1 MSNFFIDPNIA
12 RAKTIDTSFYLD
24 PACLEKAKEQIFAPS
39 WQYIGHTGMVP
50 NVGDAHPFRLLENY
64 IDEPLVITKDADG
77 GVHCL
82 SNVCTHRGNL
92 MVYEPCTGLKHLRC
106 KYHGR
111 AFHLDGKFI
120 SMPEFKEVENFIP
133 ENNHIHHL
141 PLYQWGPL
149 LFTQL
154 KKGLGP
160 ELFFKE
166 MESRIGFLPID
177 QLVHDPSRTSD
188 YYIKANWALYCENYL
203 EGFHIPFV
211 HPGLNAFLDFKDYT
225 TDIFKYSNLQIGA
238 SKSSEHCFDLP
249 AGHVD
254 AGKNIA
260 AYYFW
265 VFPNMMF
272 NFYPWGLSLNI
283 VTPIDASNT
292 KVTFLSFVYDASKL
306 DTGAGAGLESV
317 EQEDEEVVE
326 HVQQG
331 IRSRFYHHGRYAT
344 KREQGTHHFHSLLAD
359 FMNQSASV

>member
-1 MSNFFIDPNIA
+1 
-12 RAKTIDTSFYLD
+12 
-24 PACLEKAKEQIFAPS
+24 
-39 WQYIGHTGMVP
+39 
-50 NVGDAHPFRLLENY
+50 
-64 IDEPLVITKDADG
+64 
-77 GVHCL
+77 
-82 SNVCTHRGNL
+82 
-92 MVYEPCTGLKHLRC
+92 
-106 KYHGR
+106 
-111 AFHLDGKFI
+111 LDGKFI

-133 ENNHIHHL
+133 ENNHLHDL

-177 QLVHDPSRTSD
+177 KLVHDPSRTSD
-188 YYIKANWALYCENYL
+188 YFIKANWALYCENYL

-344 KREQGTHHFHSLLAD
+344 KREQGTHHFHSLLAE

>member
-1 MSNFFIDPNIA
+1 
-12 RAKTIDTSFYLD
+12 
-24 PACLEKAKEQIFAPS
+24 
-39 WQYIGHTGMVP
+39 
-50 NVGDAHPFRLLENY
+50 
-64 IDEPLVITKDADG
+64 
-77 GVHCL
+77 
-82 SNVCTHRGNL
+82 

-133 ENNHIHHL
+133 ENNHLHDL

-166 MESRIGFLPID
+166 MESRVGFLPID
-177 QLVHDPSRTSD
+177 KLVHDPSRTSD

-283 VTPIDASNT
+283 VTPIDAANT

-344 KREQGTHHFHSLLAD
+344 KREQGTHHFHSLLAK
-359 FMNQSASV
+359 FMNQS